1 MNVSLFNRLMLAPE
15 AYNFFQFCHLLESH
29 QVNLRVPDLQ
39 SDSELTLQFCAWPYL
54 GFPASELK
62 QSLPE
67 SVYDYKFPVVF
78 TTFMGLIGT
87 DGVMPNWLIAESAE
101 KKDGMEN
108 LLAFLDMF
116 HHRMMTMFYQIW
128 KRFHYD
134 FQFHPDA
141 SDRLSRALLTLIHGK
156 SKLDIDPCYY
166 LGVIKNL
173 NKKNKNIF
181 GLKEIVQYVIPAAR
195 EVVIDEFIAVKYA
208 VPQRSIGT
216 GITFDTA
223 VLGRFLYDA
232 NSRIRISV
240 KLNDYAILSLLYEN
254 QPVRTVLKTL
264 VRKYVGCALD
274 VELVAKISAD
284 LLPQAQLNGSNPQ
297 KIKAGVTAGQPEAG
311 ALFSIFLGVL

>member
-1 MNVSLFNRLMLAPE
+1 MNASLFNRLMLAPE

-62 QSLPE
+62 HALPE
-67 SVYDYKFPVVF
+67 SVYDYKLPVVF

-87 DGVMPNWLIAESAE
+87 DGVMPNWLIAEGAE

-108 LLAFLDMF
+108 LVAFLDMF
-116 HHRMMTMFYQIW
+116 HHRMMTIFYQIW
-128 KRFHYD
+128 KCFHYE
-134 FQFHPDA
+134 FQFQPDA
-141 SDRLSRALLTLIHGK
+141 SDSLSQAFLTLIHGK
-156 SKLDIDPCYY
+156 SKLDIDPRYY

-181 GLKEIVQYVIPAAR
+181 GLKEIVHYVLPAAS
-195 EVVIDEFIAVKYA
+195 EVVIDEFIAVRYP
-208 VPQRSIGT
+208 VPQRSIGE
-216 GITFDTA
+216 GIAFDTA

-232 NSRIRISV
+232 NSRIRVSV
-240 KLNDYAILSLLYEN
+240 QLNDYAILNLLYED
-254 QPVRTVLKTL
+254 QPLRTVLKTL
-264 VRKYVGCALD
+264 IRKYVGCTLD
-274 VELVAKISAD
+274 VELVAKINAD

-297 KIKAGVTAGQPEAG
+297 QLRAGVTAGQPETG
-311 ALFSIFLGVL
+311 MLFSIFLGVL